1 MKLIVG
7 LGNPGNEYQYT
18 RHNIG
23 FMALD
28 RWAEHRGLGF
38 SRQRDYEYIR
48 WKSNIVIKPQTYMN
62 LSGLAVQ
69 HVLNQYKNIDDI
81 IIIVDDIYLPL
92 GEIRIREKGGD
103 GGHNGLKSIIESLN
117 SQNFKRLRIGI
128 QEPKDQGMKDYV
140 LSSFSDEE
148 AASLQSVLDEV
159 VKMLDLFLARDYK
172 AMADSY
178 SQYKKT
184 YSGTSNAGIE
194 SPKEETND
202 KIL

>member
-1 MKLIVG
+1 
-7 LGNPGNEYQYT
+7 
-18 RHNIG
+18 
-23 FMALD
+23 
-28 RWAEHRGLGF
+28 
-38 SRQRDYEYIR
+38 
-48 WKSNIVIKPQTYMN
+48 
-62 LSGLAVQ
+62 
-69 HVLNQYKNIDDI
+69 
-81 IIIVDDIYLPL
+81 VDDIYLPL